1 MGEAVIVDALRT
13 PIGKRNGA
21 LKDAHPNDLAA
32 LVLKALVRRNGVD
45 PALVDD
51 VVMGCVTQIDEQGQN
66 IARVAVLA
74 AGFPETV
81 PGTSVNR
88 MCASGLQA
96 CNFAAMEVMT
106 GNADLAIA
114 AGVESMSRVPI
125 GADGGT
131 LSREVT
137 DRYDLVPQGISAEL
151 IADKWG
157 LAREELDAYALQSH
171 RRAIAAID
179 RGLFKAETVPVPVKD
194 ADGKERIFAID
205 EHPRRDTTLEKL
217 AKLPPAFKPNGK
229 ITAGNS
235 SGINDG
241 AAALLLATP
250 EKARELRLKPRARVV
265 ATAQAAVDPVIMLT
279 GPIPA
284 TRKALHKAG
293 LSMDDIGLVELNEA
307 FASIPLACGRD
318 LGIDPTKMNVN
329 GGAIALGHPLGC
341 SGARLLTTLLYEME
355 RRDVRYGLATLCIGF
370 GQGLTTIIENLR
382 QS

>member
-21 LKDAHPNDLAA
+21 LKDIHPNDLAA
-32 LVLKALVRRNGVD
+32 LVLKALVMRNGVD

-157 LAREELDAYALQSH
+157 LSRAELDAYALLSH

-179 RGLFKAETVPVPVKD
+179 RGLFKAETVPVPLMD
-194 ADGKERIFAID
+194 AEGKERVFDTD

-250 EKARELRLKPRARVV
+250 EKARELRLEPRARLV

-293 LSMDDIGLVELNEA
+293 LTMDDIGLVELNEA

-318 LGIDPTKMNVN
+318 LGIDPARMNVN

-370 GQGLTTIIENLR
+370 GQGVTTIIER
-382 QS
+382 SA